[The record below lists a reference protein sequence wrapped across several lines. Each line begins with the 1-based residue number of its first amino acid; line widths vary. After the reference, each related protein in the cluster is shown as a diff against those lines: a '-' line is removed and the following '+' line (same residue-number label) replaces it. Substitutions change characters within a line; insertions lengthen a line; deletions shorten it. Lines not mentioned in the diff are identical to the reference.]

1 MALGKIPAVWRRHRY
16 PLSLHYQLS
25 VLGISGEEQ
34 KKGWLQYSVGD
45 AASYLAG
52 TESVL
57 EVFLPIA
64 VSLFAELIGATLL
77 EFFSLLFSLLL
88 DQDCAV
94 EKREGIS
101 SGCSWNKKWLWALQS
116 RKWRSLKS
124 LWFSDLI
131 MFSFA
136 LYRKKKNVMGTGD
149 AHCEWEAATGEN
161 LPLGRVYPELNTLP
175 SNRNAW
181 QWLLVLLLLL
191 S

>member
-77 EFFSLLFSLLL
+77 EFFFSPFLPAVGSRLCCREKGRDFLGLFLEQEMVVSA
-88 DQDCAV
+88 AV
-94 EKREGIS
+94 EKVT
-101 SGCSWNKKWLWALQS
+101 
-116 RKWRSLKS
+116 KS
-124 LWFSDLI
+124 KVTLI
-131 MFSFA
+131 
-136 LYRKKKNVMGTGD
+136 
-149 AHCEWEAATGEN
+149 
-161 LPLGRVYPELNTLP
+161 
-175 SNRNAW
+175 
-181 QWLLVLLLLL
+181 Q
-191 S
+191 

>member
-136 LYRKKKNVMGTGD
+136 LYGKKKCHGNGWCPLRVRSCDWGKPPTWSG
-149 AHCEWEAATGEN
+149 
-161 LPLGRVYPELNTLP
+161 LPRIEHT
-175 SNRNAW
+175 AK
-181 QWLLVLLLLL
+181 Q
-191 S
+191 